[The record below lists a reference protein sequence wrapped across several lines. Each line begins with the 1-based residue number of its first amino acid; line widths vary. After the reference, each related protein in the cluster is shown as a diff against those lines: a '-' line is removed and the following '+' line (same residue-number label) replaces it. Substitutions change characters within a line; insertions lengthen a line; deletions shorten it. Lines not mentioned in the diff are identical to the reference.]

1 MKNAKFLK
9 RMDTYKWCSL
19 LLSDKYSIG
28 KNYSK
33 YLFGYK
39 NDAEDLDNMIFILE
53 ISLST

>member
-1 MKNAKFLK
+1 MQNFWKEWAHINDVL
-9 RMDTYKWCSL
+9 YYYQISIL
-19 LLSDKYSIG
+19 LEKS
-28 KNYSK
+28 YSK